1 MELTLRRLNGDC
13 SKIRDL
19 NADAPIE
26 TLRARLERPLP
37 RFHRIALFVGERS
50 LRGGTLGEAGLD
62 HGAEVKVV
70 ITKSHEEAIMA
81 IEMLGTREDLNKEAM
96 AAVQFLDQEVLESA
110 QSELFWCV
118 IRTAGFRFPD
128 DSLLRVIKTFIHSC
142 SEPAAFIPR
151 LLVLW
156 NLCYPISHAM
166 PIAFQEIA
174 AKLNYAIG
182 EHRARV
188 VAKVKE
194 SFVQCHGPCGITPLF
209 ESSIIASCSLLGK
222 FGDATAKDTL
232 NAVAAWQSA
241 SAGVVAAVRLAHDEI
256 DRRHHND
263 QAAAHENGGAPCRPR
278 RGRATPT
285 LRPKQNGSKRKTN

>member
-1 MELTLRRLNGDC
+1 M
-13 SKIRDL
+13 RDL

-81 IEMLGTREDLNKEAM
+81 IGKLGNREDLNKEAM

-110 QSELFWCV
+110 QSELFWGV
-118 IRTAGFRFPD
+118 IRKACFRFPD

-222 FGDATAKDTL
+222 FGDATAKDAL

-241 SAGVVAAVRLAHDEI
+241 SASIVAAVRLAHDEI

-263 QAAAHENGGAPCRPR
+263 QAAAHENGGAPSRASKRPR
-278 RGRATPT
+278 DADAEAQCQCNFAKCMQIKKFP
-285 LRPKQNGSKRKTN
+285 